1 MLAMHLDRN
10 CIQYAGMTHIRPKFN
25 SSITAGFSLIELM
38 VAVAVISILAVFAL
52 PSYNIW
58 IENTKIRNAADSINN
73 GLQKARVEALK
84 RNADVKFELGAG
96 TEWTIGCVNVTADCP
111 DPIEA
116 RGMKEGSSESI
127 SVTAT
132 PAGSA
137 ILVFTSLGRVRS
149 ALEGAPE
156 APFTQLDID
165 NTSMSGSDSR
175 DLRILIDAGGAGRLC
190 DPYTGLSDTDPRKCP
205 P

>member
-1 MLAMHLDRN
+1 MLTLRTTRH
-10 CIQYAGMTHIRPKFN
+10 QIRRTSF
-25 SSITAGFSLIELM
+25 SHVGFSLVELM
-38 VAVAVISILAVFAL
+38 VAVAVIGILAAFAL
-52 PSYNIW
+52 PSYTTW
-58 IENTKIRNAADSINN
+58 IENTRIRNAADSINT

-84 RNADVKFELGAG
+84 RNADVKFELGVG
-96 TEWTIGCVNVTADCP
+96 SEWTIGCVTVTAECP
-111 DPIEA
+111 DPIET
-116 RGMKEGSSESI
+116 RGEKEGSSASI

-132 PAGSA
+132 PVGST

-156 APFTQLDID
+156 DPFTQLNID

-175 DLRILIDAGGAGRLC
+175 DLRILIDAGGAGKLC

-205 P
+205 A

>member
-1 MLAMHLDRN
+1 MLTLCHQHRLQSRA
-10 CIQYAGMTHIRPKFN
+10 N
-25 SSITAGFSLIELM
+25 SPRAVSSDAGFSLVELI
-38 VAVAVISILAVFAL
+38 VAVAVIGILATFAL
-52 PSYNIW
+52 PSYTIW
-58 IENTKIRNAADSINN
+58 IENTRIRNAADSINT

-84 RNADVKFELGAG
+84 RNADVKFELGVG
-96 TEWTIGCVNVTADCP
+96 SEWTIGCVNVTADCP
-111 DPIEA
+111 DPIET
-116 RGMKEGSSESI
+116 RGVKEGSSESI

-132 PAGSA
+132 PVGST

-149 ALEGAPE
+149 SLEGAPE
-156 APFTQLDID
+156 EPFTQLDID

-175 DLRILIDAGGAGRLC
+175 DLRILIDAGGAGKLC